1 VVFNDER
8 KWKKNLLSDNIKSYE
23 NQKISEESLRLYSI
37 SKRQKGLIELKTKK
51 LNCYFKANIRPHG
64 NFMDH
69 RGGLEIPSLNIN
81 LEEGNVKGITQ
92 FLLLRPE
99 TRNYGNEIFNTVLFK
114 KFGFLSPVTFNSNL
128 IYNNK
133 NHKVIF
139 QEKIVKEFPRV
150 GYEINKSRLG
160 IAENFNKCLNRSTGV
175 FTQICGSDDIFIGDP
190 TICLSRFN
198 LADTKISVVGMNVKT
213 INEQGIEKVKLPDI
227 IKKFISPNVN
237 GSTIFK
243 NSKIFANLMVGDW
256 LYFPAIMWRTSTVL
270 NYKFSGEF
278 HTAMD
283 LDILLRIISDEL
295 KIGFVNEYVIG
306 YRRHDKSASS
316 LYAKSI
322 HRVEEE
328 YLCHRYAISIA
339 KRNKWILG
347 LIFAQIA
354 PTVRAHA
361 LL

>member
-1 VVFNDER
+1 M
-8 KWKKNLLSDNIKSYE
+8 
-23 NQKISEESLRLYSI
+23 QK
-37 SKRQKGLIELKTKK
+37 
-51 LNCYFKANIRPHG
+51 
-64 NFMDH
+64 
-69 RGGLEIPSLNIN
+69 
-81 LEEGNVKGITQ
+81 
-92 FLLLRPE
+92 
-99 TRNYGNEIFNTVLFK
+99 
-114 KFGFLSPVTFNSNL
+114 
-128 IYNNK
+128 
-133 NHKVIF
+133 
-139 QEKIVKEFPRV
+139 
-150 GYEINKSRLG
+150 
-160 IAENFNKCLNRSTGV
+160 
-175 FTQICGSDDIFIGDP
+175 
-190 TICLSRFN
+190 
-198 LADTKISVVGMNVKT
+198 NVKT
-213 INEQGIEKVKLPDI
+213 IDEQGIEKVKLPDI
-227 IKKFISPNVN
+227 IKKFISPNVK

-361 LL
+361 LLEASKNFFADTETAIKLLKKVFTPISKYF